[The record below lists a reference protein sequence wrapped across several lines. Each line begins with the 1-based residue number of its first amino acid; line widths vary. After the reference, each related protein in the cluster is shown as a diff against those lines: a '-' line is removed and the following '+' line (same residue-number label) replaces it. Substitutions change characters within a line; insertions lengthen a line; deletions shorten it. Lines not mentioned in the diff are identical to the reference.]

1 MRLPVIFVPI
11 PLFFLAVIGL
21 VLLLWPS
28 RWLRR
33 QRNPWQPDT
42 PENRL
47 YTRSAGQMVCLFMP
61 LIVSVLFG
69 SGATAEGFH
78 RNILVALWISCPIVP
93 VFVWILWR
101 TPPLRRVARRLLT
114 GELDEEKWELWMSLA
129 FSGLLTSMIM
139 TAFIL
144 ALNGYYPPQNQVY

>member
-1 MRLPVIFVPI
+1 MFFAIVAPI
-11 PLFFLAVIGL
+11 VLL
-21 VLLLWPS
+21 VFAGVGVTLLLWPS
-28 RWLRR
+28 AWLRR
-33 QRNPWQPDT
+33 SRNPWQPYT

-47 YTRSAGQMVCLFMP
+47 HMRSLGQMVCLFML
-61 LIVSVLFG
+61 LIVSGLFG

-78 RNILVALWISCPIVP
+78 RNVLVALWTSFLFVP

-101 TPPLRRVARRLLT
+101 TSLRGVARRLLT

-144 ALNGYYPPQNQVY
+144 ALNGYYPPQKQVY

>member
-1 MRLPVIFVPI
+1 MRLPAILLPVAL
-11 PLFFLAVIGL
+11 LFLGGIGL

-47 YTRSAGQMVCLFMP
+47 YMRSMGQIVCLFLL
-61 LIVSVLFG
+61 LIASGFG

-78 RNILVALWISCPIVP
+78 RNILVALWISFLFVP
-93 VFVWILWR
+93 VFVWILCR
-101 TPPLRRVARRLLT
+101 TSPLRRVARRLLT
-114 GELDEEKWELWMSLA
+114 GELDEEKWELRMSLA
-129 FSGLLTSMIM
+129 FSGLLTSMIV

-144 ALNGYYPPQNQVY
+144 ALNGYYPR